1 MRPTILAAA
10 LALGCS
16 PSLAQECVTYQKALD
31 NLEANGGKVVGAA
44 SYAGSITAE
53 MLIVETKDLI
63 LLMGFDAKGCLVG
76 QMAVEPAKKPGT
88 GV

>member
-1 MRPTILAAA
+1 MRLILAAA

-31 NLEANGGKVVGAA
+31 TVDANGGKVVGAA
-44 SYAGSITAE
+44 TYKGSQTTD
-53 MLIVETKDLI
+53 MLIIETPDLI

-76 QMAVEPAKKPGT
+76 QMVVEPAKKPDSGA
-88 GV
+88 